1 MIKPELLP
9 SGPDVLI
16 QDTVLI
22 DQPKVQITYQNIE
35 NMAPHSSG
43 IPNSVISWL
52 ACNVPLVI
60 IVTSNILFMYVSFV
74 IYNLPLV

>member
-22 DQPKVQITYQNIE
+22 DQPKVQITYRNIE

-43 IPNSVISWL
+43 MTDSVISWL

-74 IYNLPLV
+74 VYNLPLV

>member
-22 DQPKVQITYQNIE
+22 DQPKVQITYHNIE
-35 NMAPHSSG
+35 NIVSHSSG
-43 IPNSVISWL
+43 IKNSAISCL
-52 ACNVPLVI
+52 ACNVLLVI
-60 IVTSNILFMYVSFV
+60 IVTSDSLFMYVSFV
-74 IYNLPLV
+74 VYTLPLV